1 VNLVV
6 DISDYKIS
14 GSSEDVIVTYSLGSC
29 VGVALYDAQARVGG
43 MIHCMLPV
51 SRIHPD
57 KAAANPAMFVDTGV
71 ALLLQTLFQMGAER
85 RRLVAKVAGGSR
97 LLGDGNLFNIGERNY
112 TVLRKIL
119 WKNEIAVAGE
129 DVGGSIPR
137 TLRLHMEDGKT
148 LVRSEGM
155 DREL

>member
-1 VNLVV
+1 
-6 DISDYKIS
+6 
-14 GSSEDVIVTYSLGSC
+14 
-29 VGVALYDAQARVGG
+29 
-43 MIHCMLPV
+43 M
-51 SRIHPD
+51 
-57 KAAANPAMFVDTGV
+57 
-71 ALLLQTLFQMGAER
+71 
-85 RRLVAKVAGGSR
+85 
-97 LLGDGNLFNIGERNY
+97 
-112 TVLRKIL
+112 RKIL